1 MNAIQIASYLVKRY
15 DEEMNESIT
24 EMKLHKLL
32 YFTQRES
39 FIQLGRPIFSEKF
52 QAWRY
57 GPVMVQV
64 RDLFKSGQL
73 NQIPSSEELSP
84 YTNVL
89 NVIMKDYA
97 PMDTWSLSD
106 LTHAEGSWKK
116 ARTGLN
122 PSDKGSC
129 EMNTED
135 IKNDAF
141 RVQLRRFEL
150 EIALS

>member
-1 MNAIQIASYLVKRY
+1 MDVVKIASYLVKRY
-15 DEEMNESIT
+15 FEDMKEQIS

-39 FIQLGRPIFSEKF
+39 FIQLGEPIFNDKF

-73 NQIPSSEELSP
+73 NLIPPDEELES
-84 YTNVL
+84 YRNVFDVVM
-89 NVIMKDYA
+89 NEYA
-97 PMDTWSLSD
+97 PMDTWTLSD
-106 LTHAEGSWKK
+106 MTHAETSWKK

-122 PSDKGSC
+122 PSDKCSC
-129 EMNTED
+129 EMDTED
-135 IKNDAF
+135 IRRDAF
-141 RVQLRRFEL
+141 RVQLRRFETEMSL
-150 EIALS
+150 F